1 MHFSVSYL
9 KNYCQRLMTARG
21 IDADCA
27 ETVADMLLDAELTG
41 VSTHGVSRLAIYL
54 ERVEKGLVSRHND
67 VKIVRESPSA
77 VAIDAGNSLGAVGAK
92 VAMETCVRKARETG
106 CCFATVKNSNH
117 FGAAAYYTRMAANA
131 GMIGFCC
138 TNLTAKIA
146 PHGAAEPFMGTDP
159 ISVAVPSEGAPVVLD
174 MTPSVVALGKLI
186 LAQKL
191 GKDIPLGWALD
202 KDGKPTTDPAAGRAG
217 SLIPIGGPKGSG
229 MALIVEVLSGIL
241 SGAGTATHLHDLYE
255 FDAPQGVGHFLG
267 AIDISHFIDLDSF
280 RAGVS
285 VMSGEIKGLKKADG
299 VSEVLLPGERS
310 TRSAAKKAVDGIDVP
325 EAVCAELAAMG
336 AKFGLELKGS
346 ADLIHPKR
354 GQI

>member
-1 MHFSVSYL
+1 MRFSASYL
-9 KNYCQRLMTARG
+9 KDYCRSLMTARG
-21 IDADCA
+21 VDADCA

-41 VSTHGVSRLAIYL
+41 VATHGVSRMGIYM
-54 ERVEKGLVSRHND
+54 ERVERGLVSKHNACA
-67 VKIVRESPSA
+67 ITRESPGA

-92 VAMETCVRKARETG
+92 FAMDTCIRKARETG

-117 FGAAAYYTRMAANA
+117 FGAAAYYTRMAARA

-159 ISVAVPSEGAPVVLD
+159 ISVAVPSAGDPVVLD

-191 GKDIPLGWALD
+191 GRDIPLGWALD
-202 KDGKPTTDPAAGRAG
+202 RDGRPTTNPAAGRAG

-229 MALIVEVLSGIL
+229 LALMVEALSGVL

-267 AIDISHFIDLDSF
+267 AIDVSCFLDADEF
-280 RAGVS
+280 RAG
-285 VMSGEIKGLKKADG
+285 MSNMAAEIKTLKKSEG
-299 VSEVLLPGERS
+299 VDEVLLPGERAA
-310 TRSAAKKAVDGIDVP
+310 RSAAKKTAEGVDVP
-325 EAVCAELAAMG
+325 EAVCAELNALG
-336 AKFGLELKGS
+336 APFGMSLHEG
-346 ADLIHPKR
+346 
-354 GQI
+354 

>member
-9 KNYCQRLMTARG
+9 KDYCQRLMTARG

-54 ERVEKGLVSRHND
+54 ERVEKGLVSKHND
-67 VKIVRESPSA
+67 AVITRESPSA

-92 VAMETCVRKARETG
+92 FAMETCIRKARETG

-117 FGAAAYYTRMAANA
+117 FGAAAYYTRMAADA

-159 ISVAVPSEGAPVVLD
+159 ISVAVPSNGAPVVLD

-191 GKDIPLGWALD
+191 GKDIPPGWALD

-229 MALIVEVLSGIL
+229 LALVVEVLSGIL

-267 AIDISHFIDLDSF
+267 AIDVSKFIDADAF

-285 VMSGEIKGLKKADG
+285 NMSSEIKGLKRAEG
-299 VSEVLLPGERS
+299 VDEVLLPGERS
-310 TRSAAKKAVDGIDVP
+310 ARSAAKKAIDGIDVP
-325 EAVCAELAAMG
+325 EAVCSELAALG
-336 AKFGLELKGS
+336 EPFGIKLEE
-346 ADLIHPKR
+346 A
-354 GQI
+354 

>member
-9 KNYCQRLMTARG
+9 KDYCQRLMTARG

-54 ERVEKGLVSRHND
+54 ERVEKGLVSKHND
-67 VKIVRESPSA
+67 AVITRESPSA

-92 VAMETCVRKARETG
+92 FAMETCIRKARETG

-117 FGAAAYYTRMAANA
+117 FGAAAYYTRMAADA

-159 ISVAVPSEGAPVVLD
+159 ISVAVPSNGAPVVLD

-191 GKDIPLGWALD
+191 GKEIPLGWALD
-202 KDGKPTTDPAAGRAG
+202 RDGKPTTDPAAGRAG

-229 MALIVEVLSGIL
+229 MALIVEALSGIL

-267 AIDISHFIDLDSF
+267 AIDVSKFLDADVF

-285 VMSGEIKGLKKADG
+285 NMSAEIKGLKKAEG
-299 VSEVLLPGERS
+299 VDEVLLPGERAA
-310 TRSAAKKAVDGIDVP
+310 RSAAKKAVEGIDVP
-325 EAVCAELAAMG
+325 KAVCAELNALG
-336 AKFGLELKGS
+336 EPFGMKLEE
-346 ADLIHPKR
+346 A
-354 GQI
+354 

>member
-1 MHFSVSYL
+1 MRFSADSL
-9 KNYCQRLMTARG
+9 KKYCQKLMTERG
-21 IDADCA
+21 VDPDCA

-41 VSTHGVSRLAIYL
+41 VATHGVSRLAIYM
-54 ERVEKGLVSRHND
+54 ERVEKGLVSRHNNAR
-67 VKIVRESPSA
+67 ILRESPSA

-92 VAMETCVRKARETG
+92 FAMETCIRKARETG
-106 CCFATVKNSNH
+106 CCFAAVKNSNH
-117 FGAAAYYTRMAANA
+117 FGAAAYYTRMAARA

-146 PHGAAEPFMGTDP
+146 PYGAAEPFMGTDP
-159 ISVAVPSEGAPVVLD
+159 ISVAIPSQGDPIVLD

-191 GKDIPLGWALD
+191 GKEIPLGWALD
-202 KDGKPTTDPAAGRAG
+202 RDGKPTTDPAAGRAG

-229 MALIVEVLSGIL
+229 LALMVEVLSGIL

-267 AIDISHFIDLDSF
+267 AIDVSCFLDAETF

-285 VMSGEIKGLKKADG
+285 DMAAEVKNLKKSDG
-299 VSEVLLPGERS
+299 VDEVLLPGERAA
-310 TRSAAKKAVDGIDVP
+310 RSAARKETEGIDVP
-325 EAVCAELAAMG
+325 EAVCAELNAMG
-336 AKFGLELKGS
+336 EPYGISLKE
-346 ADLIHPKR
+346 A
-354 GQI
+354 